1 MTTQIKQ
8 ALAVIGGIAV
18 VILQIVNVLQSVDIE
33 KVMGTKANLM
43 EQKAADIRTLVNQQ
57 TAILEKEIQGVKST
71 VLPSSTPTK

>member
-1 MTTQIKQ
+1 MNIKGI
-8 ALAVIGGIAV
+8 LATIGGICV
-18 VILQIVNVLQSVDIE
+18 VILQIINVLQTVDIE
-33 KVMGTKANLM
+33 SLMGKKADLM